1 MGCLAN
7 GIQVLRIQKLKIMVT
22 YLNIVDHCTLW
33 FFPSVLQFQIHAAMI
48 LVVKPRASTS
58 FVLIR
63 RVAPVIKWVAITRFE
78 CVSRSELLCWN
89 PLFPSILYW
98 EDLIFNPSDSLV
110 VICVIR
116 RVLSVVVSQDIL
128 DLAFKISLQT
138 LLLPFSGRR
147 SRLKEE
153 VVVFLRL
160 WLHYKLCC

>member
-1 MGCLAN
+1 
-7 GIQVLRIQKLKIMVT
+7 
-22 YLNIVDHCTLW
+22 
-33 FFPSVLQFQIHAAMI
+33 
-48 LVVKPRASTS
+48 
-58 FVLIR
+58 
-63 RVAPVIKWVAITRFE
+63 
-78 CVSRSELLCWN
+78 LLCWN